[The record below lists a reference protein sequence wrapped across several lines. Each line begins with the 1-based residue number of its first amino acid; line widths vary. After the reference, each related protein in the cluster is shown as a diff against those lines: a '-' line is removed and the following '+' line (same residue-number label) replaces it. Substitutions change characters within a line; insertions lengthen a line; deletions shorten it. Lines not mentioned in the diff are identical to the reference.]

1 MLNPINNKRLCPNEI
16 ESTDPLAPSIIDTI
30 SLHSWFKSQFTMEEW
45 ELMKNTVN
53 TNYHANDFEIIISKN
68 NLDEIK
74 NHLKNKEYE
83 ELNISINEGTWQLDS
98 ISIPL
103 KIAAREIEGLK
114 LAVNVY
120 HSRTEIPDKPAPDWI
135 RFVCVSD
142 THNMVNS
149 RNFTVPEGDVLL
161 HSGDLTKVGTV
172 DQLEQAVN
180 WLKDL
185 PHRHKIVIAGN
196 HDLIL
201 HKEFYETNW
210 SEFHTVKDNHDK
222 AIGIISKVGN
232 GFVYLQESSYVIPE
246 IGYKVYG
253 SPWTP
258 WFYDW
263 GFNGERGEF
272 LKEIWSR
279 IPETTDIL
287 MTHGPPSNILDLVDG
302 TENVGC
308 EDLYQRVEEVKPLV
322 HLFGHIHESY
332 GILKNFKS
340 FSHSWLSEKRAFPER
355 FEASHS
361 LPILEKFW

>member
-1 MLNPINNKRLCPNEI
+1 VKNII
-16 ESTDPLAPSIIDTI
+16 ESGNEDLQVNPQDNVDLVNGRVMREGGFI
-30 SLHSWFKSQFTMEEW
+30 SLSSGIEDLQVYPRQSQAQFTMEEW

-114 LAVNVY
+114 LAVAEKINAG
-120 HSRTEIPDKPAPDWI
+120 SKKRIKEQTKLINNQLDSGFLAREPARASLINMINEIPDKPAPDWI

-263 GFNGERGEF
+263 GFN
-272 LKEIWSR
+272 
-279 IPETTDIL
+279 ETTDIL

-332 GILKNFKS
+332 G
-340 FSHSWLSEKRAFPER
+340 
-355 FEASHS
+355 
-361 LPILEKFW
+361 